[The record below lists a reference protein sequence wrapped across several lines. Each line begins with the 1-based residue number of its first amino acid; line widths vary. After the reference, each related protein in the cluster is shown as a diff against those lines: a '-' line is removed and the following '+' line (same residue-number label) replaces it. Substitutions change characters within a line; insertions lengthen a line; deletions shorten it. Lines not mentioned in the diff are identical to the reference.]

1 MTENLYLTAPFEMKF
16 APDAP
21 DGSFEGYGSV
31 FGNID
36 AHGDEVLPGAFR
48 DSLAERKAQGRMIPM
63 HVMHGI
69 LGGDGLPVG
78 VWHEA
83 SEDSRGLHLRG
94 RLSGMDTDYGRR
106 LYGLV
111 KDGAL
116 SGLSIGYSLR
126 KNGFVSCQDPNGPRR
141 QISAIDLHEVSLV
154 DDPSNALAR
163 VTEMRRRLL
172 RTPDD
177 ETEII
182 EEIRAACQALKQAAS
197 YRPFKDFR
205 LPDLARQSTPD

>member
-1 MTENLYLTAPFEMKF
+1 MSEYLAAPFEWKF

-21 DGSFEGYGSV
+21 EGSFEGYGSV
-31 FGNID
+31 FGHKD
-36 AHGDEVLPGAFR
+36 AHGDIVLPGAFAET
-48 DSLAERKAQGRMIPM
+48 LAERKAQGRSIPM

-78 VWHEA
+78 VWEDA
-83 SEDSRGLHLRG
+83 SEDAHGLHLRG

-116 SGLSIGYSLR
+116 GGLSIGFSLR
-126 KNGFVSCQDPNGPRR
+126 KNGATFGTDPKGSRR
-141 QISAIDLHEVSLV
+141 QIKAVNLHEVSLV

-163 VTEMRRRLL
+163 VFEMRRRFYPAGPQLPEL
-172 RTPDD
+172 
-177 ETEII
+177 IA
-182 EEIRAACQALKQAAS
+182 EIRAASRALSEAT
-197 YRPFKDFR
+197 RPRFT
-205 LPDLARQSTPD
+205 LPDPRGASRAG